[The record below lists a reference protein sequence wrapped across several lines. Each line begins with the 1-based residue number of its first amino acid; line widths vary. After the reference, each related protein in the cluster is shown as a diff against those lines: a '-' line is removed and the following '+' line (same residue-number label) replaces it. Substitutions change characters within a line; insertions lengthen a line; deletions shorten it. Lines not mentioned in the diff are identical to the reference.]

1 MPRWP
6 SVTTMVNV
14 NLDQAA
20 REHVWSYLAGDE
32 PLEELEKWLA
42 AEAWDDRTLV
52 VAEIDHALAERS
64 FLSEDEFQERLR
76 QAVSTVSVGV
86 EPSLGVTEPHE
97 SLSSAVTI
105 VAAGR
110 VELSENRTI
119 IREWAF
125 AGR

>member
-1 MPRWP
+1 
-6 SVTTMVNV
+6 MVNV